1 MADRESSKLWF
12 IQRDFDNSTNDIS
25 TPRQP
30 SLRPFPEVCAADR
43 ESAVVDCAISA
54 WSVGDAVGLFDIL
67 FAYHKQVIVP
77 SATESLDMK

>member
-25 TPRQP
+25 TRRQP

-43 ESAVVDCAISA
+43 ESAVVDLQSQHDLGSGRGC
-54 WSVGDAVGLFDIL
+54 
-67 FAYHKQVIVP
+67 VI
-77 SATESLDMK
+77 